1 MDSSGPKYFITFID
15 NYSRSM
21 YLYILHSKDEALDSF
36 KLFKAEVEKQCG
48 RQIKIVWSDRGRKY
62 HGRYMKNGQ
71 APGLFAKFLQ
81 EHEIVAQHTMPG
93 SPDQNGVAERKNR
106 ILMDTVRS
114 MRSNKITPSILMDWS
129 TKDDCVYIKSSTNQ
143 GCLKYDFWVIQ
154 MLKTGFVTYT
164 CLGMPVWSENLK
176 PTRKETRP
184 KDHQWVF
191 YWICRKVQRV

>member
-1 MDSSGPKYFITFID
+1 
-15 NYSRSM
+15 M

-48 RQIKIVWSDRGRKY
+48 RQIKIVCSDRGRKY

-114 MRSNKITPSILMDWS
+114 MRSNKITPSILMD
-129 TKDDCVYIKSSTNQ
+129 
-143 GCLKYDFWVIQ
+143 
-154 MLKTGFVTYT
+154 
-164 CLGMPVWSENLK
+164 
-176 PTRKETRP
+176 
-184 KDHQWVF
+184 
-191 YWICRKVQRV
+191 